1 MKETNSRLIVL
12 PFYLGCLSQ
21 STTKSESNKVATN
34 MVEIKKSWSY
44 IGPNRSN
51 ISKAMEKLIRITFK
65 SFANVFAYKD
75 FEDIEMETELE
86 IGYPTD
92 VKHVTHIG
100 YDGSTTTT
108 NPDKILDHLQPP
120 EALSFPSV
128 SLKQFEL
135 AMATQAERR
144 N

>member
-1 MKETNSRLIVL
+1 MGLEGEKPS
-12 PFYLGCLSQ
+12 
-21 STTKSESNKVATN
+21 
-34 MVEIKKSWSY
+34 MVEIKKPWSY
-44 IGPNRSN
+44 VGPNRSN
-51 ISKAMEKLIRITFK
+51 ISKAMEKLIRITLK

-100 YDGSTTTT
+100 YDGSTTT

-128 SLKQFEL
+128 SLKQFEI

>member
-1 MKETNSRLIVL
+1 MGLEGEKPS
-12 PFYLGCLSQ
+12 
-21 STTKSESNKVATN
+21 
-34 MVEIKKSWSY
+34 MVEIKKSW
-44 IGPNRSN
+44 INVGPNRSN
-51 ISKAMEKLIRITFK
+51 ISKAMEKLIRITLK

-92 VKHVTHIG
+92 VKHVSHIG
-100 YDGSTTTT
+100 YDGSTT
-108 NPDKILDHLQPP
+108 NLQPP

-135 AMATQAERR
+135 AMATQAEGR